1 LPLLWSD
8 GTQFFPSLSLEALR
22 IALGEQNVVVLGET
36 GAPFVESVRLGG
48 FTIPT
53 TPEGNLWVY
62 YRRPSPDLYVSARDV
77 LGDGYAARADRIAGH
92 IVFIGTSASGLLDIH
107 GTTLGDNV
115 PGVSIH
121 AQAIEQI
128 LSGTYLT
135 RTDWVSGLE
144 IVGFFA

>member
-1 LPLLWSD
+1 GTNPVSAVPRLSGATLPLPQFIDAASGLGTLSLNAGDVATTVRRLPLLWSD

-77 LGDGYAARADRIAGH
+77 LGDDYAALADRIAGH
-92 IVFIGTSASGLLDIH
+92 
-107 GTTLGDNV
+107 
-115 PGVSIH
+115 
-121 AQAIEQI
+121 
-128 LSGTYLT
+128 
-135 RTDWVSGLE
+135 
-144 IVGFFA
+144 